1 MEPTVSAAE
10 PTPSAEEVAYEV
22 YAYDL
27 PKLTEDGESA
37 LPTKPV
43 STERFPSLEA
53 AQTHARAIGSNF
65 ERVQLLRVT
74 KTGDKT
80 EPKLVSRLVNGTE
93 ERAEDIVRR

>member
-1 MEPTVSAAE
+1 MEPTASAPA

-27 PKLTEDGESA
+27 PKLTEDGKSA
-37 LPTKPV
+37 LPTQPA

-53 AQTHARAIGSNF
+53 AQEHVRALASKF

-74 KTGDKT
+74 KSGDKT
-80 EPKLVSRLVNGTE
+80 EPKLVSRVADGIE